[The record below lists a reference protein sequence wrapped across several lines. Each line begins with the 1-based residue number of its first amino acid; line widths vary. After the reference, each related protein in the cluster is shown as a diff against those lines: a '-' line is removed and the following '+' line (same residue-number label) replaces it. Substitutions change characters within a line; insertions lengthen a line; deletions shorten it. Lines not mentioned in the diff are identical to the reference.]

1 MIAISPMKIIGDWIY
16 GYALDYHTLS
26 SDYIGGEEFGHP
38 QYDNTRSDMGD
49 LVYNLKYKMDKS
61 VIPAISE
68 TVSIFIKEQRWMPE
82 VLIPVPPSCLS
93 RSFQPVFEVAE
104 YISHSLEIDMYSGC
118 IEKVKETPE
127 LKNVDKYKERK
138 KLLDDAFTITD
149 KSLVEGKRI
158 LLFDDLYRSG
168 ATLKS
173 IARVLNQ
180 QGNVK
185 EIYAL
190 TLTKTRRKK

>member
-1 MIAISPMKIIGDWIY
+1 MITISPMQIIGDWIY
-16 GYALDYHTLS
+16 GYALDYHTLR
-26 SDYIGGEEFGHP
+26 SDYIGGEEYGHP
-38 QYDNTRSDMGD
+38 QYDNTRSEMGD
-49 LVYNLKYKMDKS
+49 LLFQLKYRKNKS
-61 VIPAISE
+61 VIPTISE
-68 TVSIFIKEQRWMPE
+68 TVSIFIKEQRWVPE
-82 VLIPVPPSCLS
+82 VLIPVPPSRIS
-93 RSFQPVFEVAE
+93 RSFQPVLEVAE
-104 YISHSLEIDMYSGC
+104 CISHILGINMYSGC

-127 LKNVDKYKERK
+127 LKNVHKYKERK
-138 KLLDDAFTITD
+138 KLLNEAFTIKD